1 MDLSALKTQLYLDV
15 YFVNDTEYIF
25 AETIQTADDFKNWFW
40 TEKQKLN
47 KNNIQSA
54 CGKQDWEWE
63 V

>member
-25 AETIQTADDFKNWFW
+25 AETIQAADDFKNWFW

-54 CGKQDWEWE
+54 YGEQDLEWE